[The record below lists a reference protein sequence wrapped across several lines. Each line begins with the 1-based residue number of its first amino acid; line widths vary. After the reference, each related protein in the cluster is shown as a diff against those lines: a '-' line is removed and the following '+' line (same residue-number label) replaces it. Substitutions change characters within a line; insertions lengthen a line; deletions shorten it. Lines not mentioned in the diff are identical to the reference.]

1 MVTKKIIKVT
11 GVVKT
16 MSGVRIN
23 GADVE
28 IGPGGADN
36 CIVRNAIDGQP
47 YIPGSSVKGKVRSLL
62 EEKYGRFDKNGRDAG
77 ANPCGCGKP
86 TCMICKCF
94 GAHNNVNAKSGIPRF
109 EFNDMT
115 ITDEF
120 RGRDDII
127 EITAATSI
135 NRQTGTA
142 ANGSL
147 RQLEQISRG
156 VEFNYSFNIRVTDED
171 DADKLKAFLIE
182 GLTKL
187 EDSGIGSGNSRGVGR
202 IKFLTREIEEI
213 DY

>member
-1 MVTKKIIKVT
+1 MSTKKIIKVT

-36 CIVRNAIDGQP
+36 HIVRDAIGGQP
-47 YIPGSSVKGKVRSLL
+47 YIPGSSIKGKIRSLL
-62 EEKYGRFDKNGRDAG
+62 EEKYGRFKANGNDAG
-77 ANPCGCGKP
+77 KDPCGCGKS
-86 TCMICKCF
+86 TCLVCKCF
-94 GAHNNVNAKSGIPRF
+94 GAHNNTRALSGVPRF

-142 ANGSL
+142 ATGSL
-147 RQLEQISRG
+147 RQLEQIARG
-156 VEFNYSFNIRVTDED
+156 VEFNYCFSIKVTDED
-171 DADKLKAFLIE
+171 DAEELKAFLIE
-182 GLTKL
+182 GMTKL
-187 EDSGIGSGNSRGVGR
+187 EDSGIGSGNSRGVGK
-202 IKFLTREIEEI
+202 IKFLTRNIEEI